1 MLLAVFMLR
10 EIEFTAARTQDME
23 IADGTVAL
31 KIRLHKTATGGQ
43 TDLTRHSGTVET
55 GLTAQSGHMP
65 FLWTFGS
72 PDGIPAQTLGAR
84 PSRNWLRPPAR
95 APTC

>member
-43 TDLTRHSGTVET
+43 TDLTQRRHCARVPRGT
-55 GLTAQSGHMP
+55 
-65 FLWTFGS
+65 
-72 PDGIPAQTLGAR
+72 PA
-84 PSRNWLRPPAR
+84 W
-95 APTC
+95 